1 MVHNEI
7 TMQEALRIRK
17 DSSISKGTHYRIL
30 AQARRN
36 VRKSVFTTA
45 IAVQLGIIRP
55 EELQKLVT
63 LMSKVSKDA
72 DPATMEEV
80 TVLVAALVNRIVM
93 L

>member
-1 MVHNEI
+1 
-7 TMQEALRIRK
+7 MQEALKIRK

-36 VRKSVFTTA
+36 VRKSVFTMA
-45 IAVQLGIIRP
+45 MAVQLGIVRSD
-55 EELQKLVT
+55 ELQKLMV
-63 LMSKVSKDA
+63 LMSKAPMEA

-80 TVLVAALVNRIVM
+80 TAIVVALVNRIVM